1 MRCVGTEADAG
12 APPRANPSPNSNPN
26 PNPNRHPDPNPYLPL
41 LYLLT
46 DLLPGAGCAQ
56 RGGAP
61 GSPAGEYLI
70 AMPAPGGAA
79 RKLLIAI

>member
-1 MRCVGTEADAG
+1 MRCVGPEADAG
-12 APPRANPSPNSNPN
+12 APPRANPNPN
-26 PNPNRHPDPNPYLPL
+26 PNITPS
-41 LYLLT
+41 LT
-46 DLLPGAGCAQ
+46 VTLTLTLTWRYFLTYLPGAGCAQ

-70 AMPAPGGAA
+70 AMPATGGAA